1 MDSLGFFSGKLKN
14 SKKLLKI
21 MIICFWAIEVLF
33 LSINIHKQ
41 IYIYIYREREIERE
55 RERERERTNKTNVS
69 KQLLISC
76 FHMFTSTIVDMT
88 VLICYNISLLNDT
101 CL

>member
-41 IYIYIYREREIERE
+41 IYIYIYRERERERETDRQTDRQADRQADRE
-55 RERERERTNKTNVS
+55 RERQRQRQREYSTRNK
-69 KQLLISC
+69 LFL
-76 FHMFTSTIVDMT
+76 
-88 VLICYNISLLNDT
+88 
-101 CL
+101 